1 MAGELYLAGVQLARG
16 YLGRAGLTAER
27 FVACPFGAGER
38 MYRTGDLVRWT
49 TAGELEFLGR
59 ADDQVK
65 IRGFRVELGEVES
78 ALLRDPSVGQAAV
91 VVRQDTPGDQ
101 RLVGYVVPRA
111 DVSAVDPAVIR
122 QSVAG
127 VLPEYMVP
135 SAVVVLDGLPLT
147 VNGKLD
153 RRALPAPGFIPAAVY
168 RAPASAREEVL
179 CAVFAEVLG
188 VPRVGLDDNFFELGG
203 HSLLAV
209 SLVERLR
216 VRGVAVD
223 VRALF
228 TSPTPAGLAVAA
240 GRGEV
245 MVPARR
251 IPDGATVITP
261 EMLPLVELT
270 DAEIERVAGQVPGG
284 AANVADVYPLAPLQE
299 GIFFHHLM
307 GAGERRRCVRAA
319 DGAAV

>member
-1 MAGELYLAGVQLARG
+1 M
-16 YLGRAGLTAER
+16 
-27 FVACPFGAGER
+27 
-38 MYRTGDLVRWT
+38 
-49 TAGELEFLGR
+49 
-59 ADDQVK
+59 
-65 IRGFRVELGEVES
+65 
-78 ALLRDPSVGQAAV
+78 
-91 VVRQDTPGDQ
+91 
-101 RLVGYVVPRA
+101 
-111 DVSAVDPAVIR
+111 
-122 QSVAG
+122 
-127 VLPEYMVP
+127 
-135 SAVVVLDGLPLT
+135 
-147 VNGKLD
+147 
-153 RRALPAPGFIPAAVY
+153 
-168 RAPASAREEVL
+168 

-228 TSPTPAGLAVAA
+228 TSPTPAGLSVAA

-251 IPDGATVITP
+251 IPAGATVITP

-307 GAGERRRCVRAA
+307 AAGSGDDVYVLPVVLRFDSRARFDDFAAALQQVVDRHDILRTAIVWEGLREPVQVVARRAVIPVEEVVVEAGAVQADAVAGLLAACPSLMDLRVAPLVRLHAAAEPGPAGCMRCCRCITWCRITLLLRWCWVRSGRCWAGSRTA
-319 DGAAV
+319 CRSRCRSVSSWPGPGWGCRGRSTRSSSPGCWVT